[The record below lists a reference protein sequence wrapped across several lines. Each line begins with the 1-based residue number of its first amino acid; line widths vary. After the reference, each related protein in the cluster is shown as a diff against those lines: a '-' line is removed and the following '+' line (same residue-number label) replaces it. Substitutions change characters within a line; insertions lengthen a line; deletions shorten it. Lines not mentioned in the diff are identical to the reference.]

1 MATSGITIDDG
12 GPYSGDNNARTVKP
26 VGVDVTSGRLKKGR
40 LSGGVI
46 AVIVLSLS
54 VAVILVVT
62 AAWVLLFKNRD
73 GFSVCGH
80 GQNPTL
86 VPPLSRESGII
97 RLLVGTYTPKK
108 EKRIIN

>member
-1 MATSGITIDDG
+1 MATSGITIVDG

-26 VGVDVTSGRLKKGR
+26 VGVDVTSGRQKKER

-54 VAVILVVT
+54 VAVILVIT

-73 GFSVCGH
+73 SFSVCGQS
-80 GQNPTL
+80 QNPTSL
-86 VPPLSRESGII
+86 PPLLRQSGII
-97 RLLVGTYTPKK
+97 RLSVGTSTPKK